1 MAHLFC
7 HSCGTK
13 HAFANAK
20 PNFCEKCGQQLNSLA
35 STASTTSNTSA
46 GMPVLEKSVVI
57 SQDET
62 DATSVPS
69 ISDLQV
75 EVQASDKSP
84 MTFGSLIG
92 ESPNSDISRK
102 KKARSINEFIDE
114 KKKEG

>member
-7 HSCGTK
+7 HSCGAK
-13 HAFANAK
+13 LAYAHAK
-20 PNFCEKCGQQLNSLA
+20 PNFCEKCGEQLNSLA
-35 STASTTSNTSA
+35 STTSTNSSA

-62 DATSVPS
+62 DAQSVPL
-69 ISDLQV
+69 ISNFQV
-75 EVQASDKSP
+75 DIEESDKSP
-84 MTFGSLIG
+84 MTFGSLLG
-92 ESPNSDISRK
+92 ESTESDEDRA

>member
-7 HSCGTK
+7 HSCGAK
-13 HAFANAK
+13 LSYSNAK
-20 PNFCEKCGQQLNSLA
+20 PNFCGKCGEQLNSLA
-35 STASTTSNTSA
+35 STTSTNTSA

-62 DATSVPS
+62 DAESVPT
-69 ISDLQV
+69 ISNFEV

-84 MTFGSLIG
+84 MTFGSLVG
-92 ESPNSDISRK
+92 ESTNSDQGRDK
-102 KKARSINEFIDE
+102 RARSINEFIDE

>member
-7 HSCGTK
+7 HSCGAK
-13 HAFANAK
+13 LSYANAK
-20 PNFCEKCGQQLNSLA
+20 PNFCGKCGEQLNSLA
-35 STASTTSNTSA
+35 STTSTNTSA

-62 DATSVPS
+62 DAQTVPN
-69 ISDLQV
+69 ISKLEV
-75 EVQASDKSP
+75 EVQASDKNP
-84 MTFGSLIG
+84 LTFGSLIG
-92 ESPNSDISRK
+92 EPTKPEIGRA